1 MSASSSGS
9 STGADTTSTGPSDDS
24 AGGSGSTGTS
34 TGTLRDVGTA
44 ADFGTGQPIGCK
56 GKVDLLFVISRLGT
70 MSTEQVAAAVA
81 LWTCGGGQEAHFGAV
96 LVESSVGDKTM
107 DVDIQTE
114 VTAQSLDYC
123 EHAGTERLHG
133 GEAVA
138 LLHRP
143 AHVLHHCPR
152 EALRDRGQQ
161 RLVVTQA
168 HGQRP
173 REQQRADEGVSSTRS
188 VWSPRG

>member
-1 MSASSSGS
+1 M
-9 STGADTTSTGPSDDS
+9 
-24 AGGSGSTGTS
+24 
-34 TGTLRDVGTA
+34 GTA

-70 MSTEQVAAAVA
+70 MSTEQAAAAVA

-143 AHVLHHCPR
+143 AHVLHHRPR
-152 EALRDRGQQ
+152 AEVEALGLCFRGW
-161 RLVVTQA
+161 RTHLVPPNCLFWRVFSKKF
-168 HGQRP
+168 
-173 REQQRADEGVSSTRS
+173 SSLERKTVGSRRIS
-188 VWSPRG
+188 SM